1 MMNRKL
7 FLFSHDRR
15 PTRCGSLGMSGLFD
29 SAIGKKKLWYAWSYN
44 KIIYLMHQPLPE
56 PG

>member
-1 MMNRKL
+1 MSRKL